1 MDSNDTMDVK
11 CEFKVYRHIKKKD
24 GEIAVKVI
32 TNAFESLAFGDEDT
46 PYALV
51 INRYLSEKNQLEK
64 ISLQIN
70 SKHIL
75 RVFREVIGSYPTVP
89 FDFSSS
95 FILESPFQMIFHH
108 WGDLDERR
116 QSTEGVEERMHLNLL
131 FDFMEHEIGHD
142 RSVMQAM
149 VRNKQIKY
157 LSLWCIFRPGDL
169 VYQEF
174 LEHPWLL
181 KCERTA
187 YEESKVKGP
196 YFEVHCVYTDHDGT
210 LAGETKTVINIF
222 KKRSFASENP
232 ANITDLPVYPRTF
245 VEEKDELEVRVR
257 ERGRRFLALSG
268 VSIQQY
274 DGQAHFLK
282 EPSFDYWDPD
292 MAGFEGVWLPHAEL
306 GRVVVDRKTFQED
319 QYSNG
324 TRVNSTEPDPLM
336 CPPYEFGY
344 SLSRKE
350 WGRYL
355 VDRMRPAEWKEDVWR
370 SLIIGDRQKLVLQ
383 SLVIHTISRGRT
395 RPVSPKRTRVGY
407 FVAWNARIWK
417 DIDRRDGR
425 RGDPESSDNDLPWGT
440 QQMEQISPYDFEY
453 RLKMLLQYATQWE
466 AVVLMDEA
474 DVFLEARDNS
484 GDNAARNALVA
495 VFLKAL
501 EYFSGIV
508 FLTTNRITSFDRAMK
523 SRIHLALEYTPPRI
537 ETRQQ
542 LWMQIL
548 KSIPAHEIDLDP
560 EDAVNT
566 FVSEKMNGRE
576 IANAIHTAR
585 TIARFQ
591 KKPLEIAHIDTV
603 LDVWHEFENSLKK
616 ASSKGPGEKDL
627 MMIGRTNSI
636 VHEENADFRS

>member
-1 MDSNDTMDVK
+1 MDSDDTVGEK

-24 GEIAVKVI
+24 GEIAVKVV
-32 TNAFESLAFGDEDT
+32 TNAFESLTFGDEDT

-70 SKHIL
+70 SRHIL
-75 RVFREVIGSYPTVP
+75 KVFREVIGSYPTVP

-95 FILESPFQMIFHH
+95 FTLESPFQMLFHH
-108 WGDLDERR
+108 WDDLDQRR
-116 QSTEGVEERMHLNLL
+116 QSTEDVEERMHLNLL

-169 VYQEF
+169 VFQEF
-174 LEHPWLL
+174 LGHPWLL
-181 KCERTA
+181 RCERTA
-187 YEESKVKGP
+187 YEESKVTGP
-196 YFEVHCVYTDHDGT
+196 YFEVHCVYTDHDGI

-222 KKRSFASENP
+222 QKRSFAAENP
-232 ANITDLPVYPRTF
+232 ANITDLPVYPRMF
-245 VEEKDELEVRVR
+245 VEERDELEVRVR
-257 ERGRRFLALSG
+257 ERGRKFLALNE

-274 DGQAHFLK
+274 DGQAQFLK
-282 EPSFDYWDPD
+282 EPSFDYWNPE

-306 GRVVVDRKTFQED
+306 GRVIVDRKTFQED

-324 TRVNSTEPDPLM
+324 TRVNSTEPDPLL

-355 VDRMRPAEWKEDVWR
+355 VDQMRPVEWKEDVWN

-383 SLVIHTISRGRT
+383 SLVNSHKFPGDARDQSLQKGRGLVILLHGT
-395 RPVSPKRTRVGY
+395 PGSGKTLT
-407 FVAWNARIWK
+407 AETAA
-417 DIDRRDGR
+417 
-425 RGDPESSDNDLPWGT
+425 EGT
-440 QQMEQISPYDFEY
+440 QRALIMTSLGELNKWDNPYDFEY

-603 LDVWHEFENSLKK
+603 LDVWREFENSLKK
-616 ASSKGPGEKDL
+616 ASSKGPGDKGL